1 MEDEAESGE
10 EEGEEEEAEN
20 KDVITISWQGHKP
33 TLKLWTFF
41 RTWERACSFIVVLHV
56 LMYREGRR
64 VRWRIQERLFKF
76 MHGFLS

>member
-41 RTWERACSFIVVLHV
+41 RT
-56 LMYREGRR
+56 
-64 VRWRIQERLFKF
+64 
-76 MHGFLS
+76 